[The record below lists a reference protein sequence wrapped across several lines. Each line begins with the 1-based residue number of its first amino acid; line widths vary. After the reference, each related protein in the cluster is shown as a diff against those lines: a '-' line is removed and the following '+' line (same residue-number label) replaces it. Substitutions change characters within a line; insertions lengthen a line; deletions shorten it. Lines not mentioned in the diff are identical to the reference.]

1 MAVTARTISPEKSSG
16 GVIVRPP
23 SWSPVSVTLPSA
35 LTVPAER
42 TAPSGMPEMVI
53 SRLSEPSRSVS
64 RASRSSAIGLSSV
77 PEAGVTASTGAS
89 ATASTVTVRLSVVV
103 AVLPL
108 SSIVVAG
115 VNVQLPSALGVP
127 AESTAPSGMP
137 EIVTEDVSSETDRL
151 SSIAVSSR
159 PSALLVVRS
168 GAWSELSPAIPPPG
182 VPPLSSPVPGPEAL
196 PPLPDPV
203 VPLCLED
210 EEVPCSDGGAES
222 GRPRMLPS

>member
-1 MAVTARTISPEKSSG
+1 MIVRETDSESSVIDVERSSVMALSSSPAASLTASTGASAIAVTVTGRLRAVSAVSPFSSVAMAVTARTISPEKSSG

-108 SSIVVAG
+108 SSIVVAVTVRSMSPEKSAGG
-115 VNVQLPSALGVP
+115 V
-127 AESTAPSGMP
+127 
-137 EIVTEDVSSETDRL
+137 IV
-151 SSIAVSSR
+151 R
-159 PSALLVVRS
+159 PSS
-168 GAWSELSPAIPPPG
+168 
-182 VPPLSSPVPGPEAL
+182 
-196 PPLPDPV
+196 
-203 VPLCLED
+203 
-210 EEVPCSDGGAES
+210 
-222 GRPRMLPS
+222 